1 MIEQGNNK
9 SDGID
14 TTMDT
19 TRDIT
24 MGTVGDTT
32 KGTYQSF
39 INTNDSEKMNYYKN
53 ILKNYKLFSKYL
65 TEGKS
70 ELYKNLKKYKK
81 EFYFIHNYYKKE
93 ILIIDGENILKSF
106 KFQPIFKNVLGKT
119 DYYKYFNCW
128 LCGYFNN
135 ANKSHNTFIN
145 PYTSLNMSYDDKKF
159 ILERFTEVFLNNY
172 NNIFIISSND
182 VKSTGYINNHES
194 IIIPINYDKCD
205 IREQDD
211 HLIVFLNKLLD
222 YKYAKIISF
231 DNFNW
236 CKNVNILI
244 FKIVYNYDNKTISIV
259 LAKKGENDIKIINNI
274 SIIVNIPNYPY
285 IDIKN
290 VNSSNGP
297 LGTTIYDTHTLVD
310 TVIDSAYIQLKINNY
325 NDYNDIIIKNK
336 NISKLVNKYIKIL
349 LLNDSINKLYD
360 WLKNIVHNKDN
371 NNNSLD
377 KICNI
382 NNAIENYK
390 YIYKCY
396 LILRAISILYY
407 SHKLDYDF
415 IIMLAQLYSNIIKI
429 YEFIDTNY
437 AKIRKIAIKN
447 INNAINPEHDIFCF
461 YLYLKKNGINRR
473 TL

>member
-1 MIEQGNNK
+1 MNEQGNNK
-9 SDGID
+9 SDGSGVG
-14 TTMDT
+14 
-19 TRDIT
+19 T
-24 MGTVGDTT
+24 MGM
-32 KGTYQSF
+32 YQSF
-39 INTNDSEKMNYYKN
+39 INTNDSEKMIYYKS

-65 TEGKS
+65 TDGKS

-106 KFQPIFKNVLGKT
+106 KFQPIFKNLLGKT

-128 LCGYFNN
+128 LRGYFNN
-135 ANKSHNTFIN
+135 TNKSHNTFIN

-159 ILERFTEVFLNNY
+159 ILERFVKVFLNNY

-194 IIIPINYDKCD
+194 IILPINYDKYD

-244 FKIVYNYDNKTISIV
+244 FKIIYNYDSKTINIV
-259 LAKKGENDIKIINNI
+259 PAKKGENDVKIINNT
-274 SIIVNIPNYPY
+274 SIIANIPNYPY

-290 VNSSNGP
+290 DNSTKGP
-297 LGTTIYDTHTLVD
+297 LGTIIYDTHINTYID

-325 NDYNDIIIKNK
+325 NEYNDIIIKNK
-336 NISKLVNKYIKIL
+336 NISKLVNKYIKML

-360 WLKNIVHNKDN
+360 WLKSIVHNKDK

-407 SHKLDYDF
+407 SHNLDYEF

-429 YEFIDTNY
+429 YEFIDTYY
-437 AKIRKIAIKN
+437 AKIRKIVIKN
-447 INNAINPEHDIFCF
+447 INNTINPEHDIFCF

>member
-1 MIEQGNNK
+1 MNEQKNNK
-9 SDGID
+9 NDEIVG
-14 TTMDT
+14 T
-19 TRDIT
+19 DIT
-24 MGTVGDTT
+24 KETVDIT

-65 TEGKS
+65 TEGKN

-106 KFQPIFKNVLGKT
+106 KFQPIFKNLLGKT

-135 ANKSHNTFIN
+135 TKSHNTFIN

-172 NNIFIISSND
+172 NNIYIISSND

-222 YKYAKIISF
+222 YKCAKIISF

-244 FKIVYNYDNKTISIV
+244 FKIVYNYDNKTINIA
-259 LAKKGENDIKIINNI
+259 LAKKGENDIKIINNT

-290 VNSSNGP
+290 VNS
-297 LGTTIYDTHTLVD
+297 LKGTFGSHDAFVD
-310 TVIDSAYIQLKINNY
+310 TVIDNAYIQLKINNY

-349 LLNDSINKLYD
+349 LLNDSINNLYD
-360 WLKNIVHNKDN
+360 WLKNIVHNKGKD
-371 NNNSLD
+371 NSLD

-382 NNAIENYK
+382 NNAIKNYK
-390 YIYKCY
+390 YTYKCY

-429 YEFIDTNY
+429 YEFIDIYY

-447 INNAINPEHDIFCF
+447 INNAINPEHNIFCF

>member
-1 MIEQGNNK
+1 MNEQGNNK
-9 SDGID
+9 SDGSGID
-14 TTMDT
+14 TFGASM
-19 TRDIT
+19 
-24 MGTVGDTT
+24 
-32 KGTYQSF
+32 YQSF
-39 INTNDSEKMNYYKN
+39 INTNDSEKMIYYKS

-106 KFQPIFKNVLGKT
+106 KFQPIFKNLLGKT
-119 DYYKYFNCW
+119 DYYKYFNYW
-128 LCGYFNN
+128 LRGYFNN
-135 ANKSHNTFIN
+135 TNKSHNTFIN
-145 PYTSLNMSYDDKKF
+145 PYTSLNMSYGDKKF
-159 ILERFTEVFLNNY
+159 ILERFTEVFLIKY

-194 IIIPINYDKCD
+194 IILPINYDKCD

-244 FKIVYNYDNKTISIV
+244 FKIIYNYDSKTINIAP
-259 LAKKGENDIKIINNI
+259 AKKGENDVKIINNT

-290 VNSSNGP
+290 DNSTKGP
-297 LGTTIYDTHTLVD
+297 LGTTIYDTHINTFIDTYID

-325 NDYNDIIIKNK
+325 NEYNDIIIKNK

-360 WLKNIVHNKDN
+360 WLKSIVHNKDNKDKN

-407 SHKLDYDF
+407 SHNLDYEF

-429 YEFIDTNY
+429 YEFIDTYY
-437 AKIRKIAIKN
+437 AKIRKIVIKN
-447 INNAINPEHDIFCF
+447 ISNTINPEHDIFCF